1 MERSRSSDKM
11 SRIGIITI
19 PKDRIYREDYQLMTR
34 GDISLTEAFFDR
46 VRRCTY
52 KQGND
57 AILSMNDDTNLLL
70 GHFDNDAIM
79 LYSENS
85 VLSPRE
91 FINCMINLQNCCTEM
106 RSLISRQIG
115 FSDFGL
121 QNLNINFAEIELA
134 TNMDPIAT
142 EKYIKNFE
150 SSPLLGSNARIGI
163 EYNTGRST
171 IKHRHVSQY
180 GTNLMGFIDHMIRT
194 NPEIRLLMS
203 NVVCTQRPLDIR
215 RILEEA
221 IGEEFDFIH
230 YRREG
235 KISEKVY
242 KDLMEGMDDR
252 TNERFLKSLK
262 ATEKKYKDQRKRNN
276 QKYDVYP
283 ALKYVVESIGEK
295 KDIDQKYLLEWYEG
309 DSDVGEIAIKYA
321 LNNMLLTIMREDEGN
336 MRAPRNLIE
345 VKAYMEYL
353 DSKAHEMSKGRNDGT
368 KKIPDMMKE

>member
-11 SRIGIITI
+11 SRIGIITV

-180 GTNLMGFIDHMIRT
+180 GTNLMGFIDHMI
-194 NPEIRLLMS
+194 LSL
-203 NVVCTQRPLDIR
+203 
-215 RILEEA
+215 
-221 IGEEFDFIH
+221 IH
-230 YRREG
+230 
-235 KISEKVY
+235 I
-242 KDLMEGMDDR
+242 
-252 TNERFLKSLK
+252 
-262 ATEKKYKDQRKRNN
+262 
-276 QKYDVYP
+276 
-283 ALKYVVESIGEK
+283 
-295 KDIDQKYLLEWYEG
+295 
-309 DSDVGEIAIKYA
+309 
-321 LNNMLLTIMREDEGN
+321 
-336 MRAPRNLIE
+336 
-345 VKAYMEYL
+345 
-353 DSKAHEMSKGRNDGT
+353 
-368 KKIPDMMKE
+368 